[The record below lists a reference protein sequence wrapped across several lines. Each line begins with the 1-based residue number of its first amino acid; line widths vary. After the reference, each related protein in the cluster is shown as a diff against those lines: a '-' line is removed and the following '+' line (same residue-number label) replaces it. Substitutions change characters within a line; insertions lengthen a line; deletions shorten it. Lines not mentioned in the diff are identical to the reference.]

1 MIIQVTDS
9 IWLDDA
15 GVCSLEQ
22 LAEDSGLS
30 IEEVSDLIDNGI
42 IVPADER
49 AEPKSYRL
57 HHVITARVA
66 RRLRDDFE
74 LDRHGVALAL
84 ALMRRID
91 DLEEEL
97 NDARVKLRQTIEYR
111 GSR

>member
-9 IWLDDA
+9 VWLDDT
-15 GVCSLEQ
+15 GICSAEQ

-30 IEEVSDLIDNGI
+30 IEEVGDLIDNGI

-57 HHVITARVA
+57 RHVITARVA

-84 ALMRRID
+84 TLMRRID
-91 DLEEEL
+91 ELEEEL
-97 NDARVKLRQTIEYR
+97 RDARVKIKQAAEYR